1 MQRQDRRCNFYGS
14 TCAAA
19 RRGHRYSTQKLQVSS
34 AAAQSATAL
43 FPRVLHSAALARIG
57 DPSGLDWFLLLDEM
71 APRVKLSGIQRQAL
85 ALYRGFLRTARLK
98 APDERQRIESVV
110 SAEFRENAR
119 NVDRRNFVYI
129 EYLIRKGKRQLDQL
143 KNPDITGLSTLQIN
157 KVKPSKAKR
166 IL

>member
-1 MQRQDRRCNFYGS
+1 MG
-14 TCAAA
+14 
-19 RRGHRYSTQKLQVSS
+19 
-34 AAAQSATAL
+34 
-43 FPRVLHSAALARIG
+43 
-57 DPSGLDWFLLLDEM
+57 
-71 APRVKLSGIQRQAL
+71 PRVKLSGIQRQAL

-98 APDERQRIESVV
+98 APDERQRSESVV

-157 KVKPSKAKR
+157 KIMKSEGLAFDGV
-166 IL
+166 